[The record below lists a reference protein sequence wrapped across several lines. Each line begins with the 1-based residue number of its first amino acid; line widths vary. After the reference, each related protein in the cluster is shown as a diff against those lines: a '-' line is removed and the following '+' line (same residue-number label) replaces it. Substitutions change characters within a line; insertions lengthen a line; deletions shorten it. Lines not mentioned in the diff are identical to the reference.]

1 MLGRAIH
8 MEVPM
13 AQRHTTRVI
22 LLAVLLA
29 FAMVAAAC
37 GSDDTGDESTTTTE
51 ATTTTT
57 EAATTTTEAA
67 TTTTAA
73 ADSCQVADLNLVAP
87 GTLTVATGE
96 PAFPPWVGTPDGEF
110 FDEPESGIGFE
121 SALVYA
127 IASELGFAEEA
138 VVWTRIGFNEA
149 IAPGP
154 KPWDFNLQQYSITE
168 DRKEVVDF
176 SSPYYIT
183 TQALIAYPDSPYAS
197 ATTVD
202 DLKTAILGAQ
212 IGTTSL
218 DFIENVIKPDTE
230 PNVYDENVD
239 LEAAMNAGQIDALV
253 VDLPTGYF
261 ITAVQVEG
269 SIIAGQFESDAA
281 EPDKYGLLF
290 AKDNTLVP
298 CVNRALEALRE
309 NGRLQ
314 ELEDLYLTQDGGI
327 PIISG

>member
-1 MLGRAIH
+1 MAMLGWVIH

-13 AQRHTTRVI
+13 ARRHTTRTI
-22 LLAVLLA
+22 LLALLLA
-29 FAMVAAAC
+29 FAMITAAC
-37 GSDDTGDESTTTTE
+37 SDDSVDPGP
-51 ATTTTT
+51 
-57 EAATTTTEAA
+57 
-67 TTTTAA
+67 TAA
-73 ADSCQVADLNLVAP
+73 PDSCELADLNLVAP

-96 PAFPPWVGTPDGEF
+96 PAFPPWVGTPDGDF

-127 IASELGFAEEA
+127 IAAELGFAKDA

-149 IAPGP
+149 IAPGD

-176 SSPYYIT
+176 SSPYYVT
-183 TQALIAYPDSPYAS
+183 QQALITYPDSPYAS

-202 DLKTAILGAQ
+202 DLKDAILGAQ

-218 DFIENVIKPDTE
+218 DFIDNVIKPNTE

-261 ITAVQVEG
+261 ITAAQVEG
-269 SIIAGQFESDAA
+269 SIIAGAFESDAA
-281 EPDKYGLLF
+281 EPDEYGLLF
-290 AKDNTLVP
+290 AKGNSLVP
-298 CVNRALEALRE
+298 CVNTALEALRE
-309 NGRLQ
+309 SGELQ
-314 ELEDLYLTQDGGI
+314 ELEDLYMTQGGGI
-327 PIISG
+327 KTISG

>member
-1 MLGRAIH
+1 
-8 MEVPM
+8 M
-13 AQRHTTRVI
+13 AQRHTTRVV

-37 GSDDTGDESTTTTE
+37 SDDSVDTGP
-51 ATTTTT
+51 
-57 EAATTTTEAA
+57 
-67 TTTTAA
+67 TAA
-73 ADSCQVADLNLVAP
+73 PESCNVADLNLVTP

-121 SALVYA
+121 SALVYD
-127 IASELGFAEEA
+127 IASELGFAKEA

-154 KPWDFNLQQYSITE
+154 KPWDFNIQQYSITE
-168 DRKEVVDF
+168 DREEVVDF
-176 SSPYYIT
+176 SSPYYVT

-197 ATTVD
+197 ATSVD

-253 VDLPTGYF
+253 VDLPTGYY
-261 ITAVQVEG
+261 ITADQVEG
-269 SIIAGQFESDAA
+269 SIIAGQFESEAA
-281 EPDKYGLLF
+281 EPDEYGMLF
-290 AKDNTLVP
+290 AKDNSLVP
-298 CVNRALEALRE
+298 CVNTALEALRE
-309 NGRLQ
+309 SGKLQ
-314 ELEDLYLTQDGGI
+314 EIEDLYLNQDGGI
-327 PIISG
+327 PTISG